1 MPSAVDIKFLAK
13 AAKEWAQ
20 AEKDRIQ
27 VERDKLQVVLDREGK
42 YDEMQA
48 LIEQVQ
54 GGEE

>member
-54 GGEE
+54 ECEE